1 MPTLLILL
9 TLVFFVYRSMQR
21 RRKPAPSR
29 PIPVTRS
36 QLQGD
41 AGEALVQEELRRVL
55 TWLCGTNFYLY
66 PTALLLNHAPGTPY
80 PTAEVDHLAIT
91 PFGIFVIETKNW
103 TGAVEP
109 GCDADSV
116 IRIGSDGRREERRSP
131 LRQNRSKVAFLRT
144 MLPGIWEIE
153 GVGVFA
159 NDACVLSA
167 ALPASLIRR
176 SDLGQWL
183 RERKSRHDACGRKGI
198 NINAARQSIEAV
210 RAVDPLG
217 IALAK
222 HRALVRAYPSF

>member
-1 MPTLLILL
+1 MTTLLILL
-9 TLVFFVYRSMQR
+9 TLGFFVYRGMQR
-21 RRKPAPSR
+21 RRKPTVSSPM
-29 PIPVTRS
+29 PVTRS
-36 QLQGD
+36 QLQGE
-41 AGEALVQEELRRVL
+41 AGEALVQDELRRVL
-55 TWLCGTNFYLY
+55 TWLCGANFYLY
-66 PTALLLNHAPGTPY
+66 PTPLLLNHAPGTSY

-103 TGAVEP
+103 TGVIEP
-109 GCDADSV
+109 GCDADLI
-116 IRIGSDGRREERRSP
+116 IRIGADGRREERRSP

-167 ALPASLIRR
+167 SLPASLIRR

-183 RERKSRHDACGRKGI
+183 RERKSRHDARGHKDI

-210 RAVDPLG
+210 RAVDPTG
-217 IALAK
+217 ITLAR
-222 HRALVRAYPSF
+222 HRALVRTNPSF

>member
-9 TLVFFVYRSMQR
+9 TLVFFVYRGMQR
-21 RRKPAPSR
+21 PRKPTVSSPM
-29 PIPVTRS
+29 PVTRS

-41 AGEALVQEELRRVL
+41 AGEALVQDELRRVL
-55 TWLCGTNFYLY
+55 TWLCGANFYLY
-66 PTALLLNHAPGTPY
+66 PTALLLNHAPGTSY

-103 TGAVEP
+103 TGAIEP
-109 GCDADSV
+109 GCAADSL
-116 IRIGSDGRREERRSP
+116 IRIGADGRREERRSP

-144 MLPGIWEIE
+144 MLPGMWTVE

-159 NDACVLSA
+159 NDACALSA

-176 SDLGQWL
+176 SDVGQWF
-183 RERKSRHDACGRKGI
+183 RERKSRHDARGRKDL

-210 RAVDPLG
+210 RAFDPKG

-222 HRALVRAYPSF
+222 HRALVRTNPSF